1 MATSSVSI
9 MASPND
15 FDYHNYSEARE
26 FIFSIAQAH
35 PQIAKVFDIGDSWEK
50 ANGLADRDILALKI
64 SDNVAVDEDEPEV
77 LVVALHH
84 AREWPTVE
92 IALAIAENL
101 TSAYGSDARTSWLV
115 DNREIWIVPVVN
127 PDGLDYSMTL
137 DDTWRKN
144 RDLNFDGTY
153 GVDLNRNYNGSQNGD
168 PGGAWGGAG
177 SSNDTSSEIYCGEA
191 PFSEPE
197 TQAIRD
203 LVLNRSFQ
211 IALDYHSYGDWVMWP
226 WGYADVQTPDD
237 GDIVRIGDQLAASN
251 GYYASQS
258 VFMYPTTGD
267 SLDWLYGAT
276 DVYPFC
282 FEVGTEFH
290 PKLVDEVS
298 GIVRE
303 NLPPAFLGIEIAED
317 REQRKFSIEHAHA
330 PTEPFNSTGFEIV
343 ANITAD
349 RGVNESSLRLVYR
362 IDGAAYDEVELTK
375 KGLNDTY
382 FARIPSQKID
392 SHIEYFIVARDS
404 ADVELMSPRYA
415 PYELHNFTVVAD
427 SDPPVAEAGPDQI
440 VFEGTDVTL
449 NGSGST
455 DDKGIVSYTW
465 TIEDQF
471 GAPLEIPGM
480 IVTLDHLRPFV
491 HNVTLTVV
499 DTSGLSDS
507 DWLTVTVMS
516 DLEPPVANAGDD
528 QMIDPGSLCSFNGT
542 RSTDNVGVVNYT
554 WSFVYNGSLVVLYGP
569 TPSFKFFTPGIYEV
583 TLNVT
588 DTAQWQSTDTMV
600 VTVPEPIS
608 EYTLILYPVVTIL
621 ALFMTMRVRVNRSKR
636 EI

>member
-1 MATSSVSI
+1 

-15 FDYHNYSEARE
+15 YDYHNYSEARAL
-26 FIFSIAQAH
+26 ILSIAEAH
-35 PQIAKVFDIGDSWEK
+35 PEIARVFDIGDSWEK

-92 IALAIAENL
+92 IALAIAESL
-101 TSAYGSDARTSWLV
+101 TSFYGSDARTSWLV

-127 PDGLDYSMTL
+127 PDGLDYSMTV

-144 RDLNFDGTY
+144 RGLNYDGTY
-153 GVDLNRNYNGSQNGD
+153 GVDPNRNYNGSQNGD

-177 SSNDTSSEIYCGEA
+177 SSSDTRSEIYCGEA

-237 GDIVRIGDQLAASN
+237 GDIVRLGDQLAASN

-267 SLDWLYGAT
+267 SLDWLYGAA
-276 DVYPFC
+276 DVYAFC

-290 PKLVDEVS
+290 PKLVGEVS
-298 GIVRE
+298 GIVHE
-303 NLPPAFLGIEIAED
+303 NIPPALMGIEIAGD
-317 REQRKFSIEHAHA
+317 REQRNFSIEHAHG
-330 PTEPFNSTGFEIV
+330 PTSPFNSTGFEIV
-343 ANITAD
+343 ASITAD

-362 IDGAAYDEVELTK
+362 IDGTVYDEVHLAK
-375 KGLNDTY
+375 KDLNDTY
-382 FARIPSQKID
+382 FARIPSQKIG
-392 SHIEYFIVARDS
+392 SHVEYFIVAHDS

-415 PYELHNFTVVAD
+415 PYQLHNFTVVAD
-427 SDPPVAEAGPDQI
+427 SDPPVAEAGPDQS

-449 NGSGST
+449 NGSRST

-465 TIEDQF
+465 AFEDQF
-471 GAPLEIPGM
+471 GAPVETSGM
-480 IVTLDHLRPFV
+480 TVTLNNLNPFV
-491 HNVTLTVV
+491 YNVTLTVV

-507 DWLTVTVMS
+507 DWLSVTVIP
-516 DLEPPVANAGDD
+516 DLDPPVANAGDD
-528 QMIDPGSLCSFNGT
+528 QVVDPGYLCAFDGT
-542 RSTDNVGVVNYT
+542 LSTDNVRVANYT
-554 WSFVYNGSLVVLYGP
+554 WSFIYNGSFVVLYGP
-569 TPSFKFFTPGIYEV
+569 TPSFRFFTPGTYEV
-583 TLNVT
+583 TLNIT
-588 DTAQWQSTDTMV
+588 DTANLHSTDAMV
-600 VTVPEPIS
+600 VTIPEPIS
-608 EYTLILYPVVTIL
+608 EYNLVLYPVL
-621 ALFMTMRVRVNRSKR
+621 AMLVVFVAMRTRVSRSKR
-636 EI
+636 RS

>member
-1 MATSSVSI
+1 

-15 FDYHNYSEARE
+15 YDYHNYSEARE
-26 FIFSIAQAH
+26 LILSIAQTH
-35 PQIAKVFDIGDSWEK
+35 PEIAKVFDIGDSWEK
-50 ANGLADRDILALKI
+50 ANGVADRDILALKI

-77 LVVALHH
+77 LIVALHH

-127 PDGLDYSMTL
+127 PDGLDYSMTM

-144 RDLNFDGTY
+144 RDMNNDGTY
-153 GVDLNRNYNGSQNGD
+153 GVDLNRNYNGSENGD

-177 SSNDTSSEIYCGEA
+177 SSNDTSSEIYCGEG

-237 GDIVRIGDQLAASN
+237 GDIVRIGDQLATSN

-267 SLDWLYGAT
+267 SLDWLYGAA

-282 FEVGTEFH
+282 LEVGTEFH
-290 PKLVDEVS
+290 PKLIGAVS
-298 GIVRE
+298 GIVHE
-303 NLPPAFLGIEIAED
+303 NIPPALLGIEIAGD
-317 REQRKFSIEHAHA
+317 REQRDFSIEHTHA

-349 RGVNESSLRLVYR
+349 RGVNESSLRLFYR
-362 IDGAAYDEVELTK
+362 IDGAAYDEVNLAK

-382 FARIPSQKID
+382 FARIPSQKIG
-392 SHIEYFIVARDS
+392 SHIDYFIVARDS

-415 PYELHNFTVVAD
+415 PYQLHNFTVVAD
-427 SDPPVAEAGPDQI
+427 SDPPVADAGPDQT
-440 VFEGTDVTL
+440 VFEGIDVTL

-465 TIEDQF
+465 TIMDQF
-471 GAPLEIPGM
+471 GSPVEIPGM

-491 HNVTLTVV
+491 HNITLTVV

-507 DWLTVTVMS
+507 DWLTVTVMA

-528 QMIDPGSLCSFNGT
+528 QMINPGYLCTFNGT
-542 RSTDNVGVVNYT
+542 LSTDNVRVANYT
-554 WSFVYNGSLVVLYGP
+554 WSFIYNDSLVILYGP
-569 TPSFKFFTPGIYEV
+569 TPSFRFSTPGTYEV

-588 DTAQWQSTDTMV
+588 DTAHLQSTDVMV
-600 VTVPEPIS
+600 ITVPELIS
-608 EYTLILYPVVTIL
+608 EYNLVFYPVL
-621 ALFMTMRVRVNRSKR
+621 AMLVVFAAMWVRVGRGKR
-636 EI
+636 GS